1 MTARSERA
9 EEALPPLELTQIED
23 EPVFEAVQPAAY
35 EFQEQAY
42 STEEQPQEDGA
53 GGRMV
58 LGWALVG
65 VAVLWLGFVAWAA
78 GQSVAGRDLDSPAI
92 AQWLAIATG
101 PLALLGLGWLLFGR
115 SRRREAERFT
125 RSVIAMQTEARS
137 LEGLLAVLRR
147 RLDEE
152 QMAVNGMAER
162 LMLLG
167 DETSHR
173 LGSVTRDL
181 DAGAENLARH
191 SAALD
196 RAAENAR
203 TDLGVLME
211 DLPRAEA
218 TARLMGEE
226 LRGSGREA
234 SAQASALEA
243 QLAAITARAREA
255 DESVGGAS
263 QRLVAHLTQIESAGA
278 AAGARVADAADSA
291 TQQVDA
297 LLERTSAALT
307 DIRTGID
314 AQALAVHALLEQSA
328 AGMGTAGMQAA
339 EALSKELA
347 NAGDLLDG
355 LSARLAEQ
363 EKASQAL
370 AAGIERSLAD
380 LDQRF
385 VDLAAE
391 GDMRAA
397 AVSSAINRVRGEL
410 EQLSLQSASSDGS
423 LDTLAQR
430 TETLRSAV
438 TGLHEDIGER
448 LAGAIDQAEGG
459 AERLLAAV
467 TASRP
472 EIEWMRDAAD
482 EASRRLAA
490 GTEAV
495 QAQQDRLSALLATL
509 DDGVGGA
516 EQRLLA
522 LSQAIASAEG
532 EAARLHSETAPA
544 LVQAMVQVREASA
557 HAAERAREAIAAVI
571 PEGATRL
578 STETRNALER
588 AIQDSITSQLRDVE
602 TVAARAVESARVAS
616 DRLTQQMLSIGQTAS
631 ALEAHIERTQEA
643 QRTSDSEAFARR
655 TAMLIDSMHS
665 AAIDVGKI
673 LSDEIDDRAWGAY
686 LKGDRGVFTRRAARL
701 LNNTESRALA
711 AHYEADGE
719 FQAAANRLV
728 HDFEAMLRRV
738 LAERDGGPMAVTLMS
753 SDMGKLYAAL
763 APIVEKRR

>member
-1 MTARSERA
+1 MNARPERA
-9 EEALPPLELTQIED
+9 AEALPPLELTQAEAQPAFEAPLPD
-23 EPVFEAVQPAAY
+23 AYEVYEEPVFSQDRPA
-35 EFQEQAY
+35 
-42 STEEQPQEDGA
+42 EDGA
-53 GGRMV
+53 GGRQV
-58 LGWALVG
+58 LGWTLVG
-65 VAVLWLGFVAWAA
+65 LAVFWLGFAAWAA
-78 GQSVAGRDLDSPAI
+78 GQSLAGQSLSGPAL

-125 RSVIAMQTEARS
+125 QSVVAMQTEARS

-152 QMAVNGMAER
+152 QLAMNGMAER

-167 DETSHR
+167 DEASHR
-173 LGSVTRDL
+173 LGNVTRDL
-181 DAGAENLARH
+181 DTGAENLARH

-203 TDLGVLME
+203 TDLGVIME
-211 DLPRAEA
+211 DLPKAEA
-218 TARLMGEE
+218 TARTMSEE

-234 SAQASALEA
+234 SAQAAALEA

-278 AAGARVADAADSA
+278 AAGARVSDAADSA

-297 LLERTSAALT
+297 LLERTAVALSE
-307 DIRTGID
+307 IRAGID
-314 AQALAVHALLEQSA
+314 TQAAAVHALIDQSSA
-328 AGMGTAGMQAA
+328 SMGTAGLQAA
-339 EALSKELA
+339 DALSQRLSS
-347 NAGDLLDG
+347 AGSSLDG
-355 LSARLAEQ
+355 LAARLAEQ
-363 EKASQAL
+363 DRASQAL

-391 GDMRAA
+391 GDLRAA
-397 AVSSAINRVRGEL
+397 AISSALNRVRGEL

-430 TETLRSAV
+430 TETLRAAV
-438 TGLHEDIGER
+438 TGLHEEIGDRLSGAIGE
-448 LAGAIDQAEGG
+448 AEGG

-467 TASRP
+467 AASRP
-472 EIEWMRDAAD
+472 EIEWMRDAAA
-482 EASRRLAA
+482 ETSRQLAS
-490 GTEAV
+490 GTEGI
-495 QAQQDRLSALLATL
+495 QAQQDRLAALLSML
-509 DDGVGGA
+509 DEGVGNA
-516 EQRLLA
+516 EQRLGA
-522 LSQAIASAEG
+522 LTQAIASAEG
-532 EAARLHSETAPA
+532 EAARLHAETAPA

-557 HAAERAREAIAAVI
+557 HAAERAREAISAVI

-578 STETRNALER
+578 STETRDALER
-588 AIQDSITSQLRDVE
+588 AIQDSITAQLQEVE
-602 TVAARAVESARVAS
+602 TVAARAVESARIAS

-643 QRTSDSEAFARR
+643 QRASDSEAFARR

-673 LSDEIDDRAWGAY
+673 LSDEVDDRAWGAY

-701 LNNTESRALA
+701 LGNSEARALA
-711 AHYEADGE
+711 AHYETDRE
-719 FQAAANRLV
+719 FQSAANRLV

-763 APIVEKRR
+763 APIIEKRR